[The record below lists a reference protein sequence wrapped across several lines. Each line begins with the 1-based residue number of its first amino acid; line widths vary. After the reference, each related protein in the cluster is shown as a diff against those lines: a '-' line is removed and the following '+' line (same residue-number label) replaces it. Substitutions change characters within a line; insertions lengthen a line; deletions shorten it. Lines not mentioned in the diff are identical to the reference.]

1 MQVNTV
7 RIGTR
12 GSPLA
17 LAQAHL
23 VRGLLMAA
31 HGLPEERFTICII
44 KTAGDQILDRP
55 LSEVGGKGLFTKEI
69 EDALTARTIDL
80 AVHSAKDMSTKLPDG
95 LAIGAVLDREDVR
108 DAFISLKFGSLAD
121 LPSGAV
127 VGTSSLRRQAQ
138 IKRIRPDLQVV
149 GFRGNVQTRLA
160 KLEAGVADAT
170 FLAVAGLKRLGQ
182 AERITRMVPV
192 EEMLPAVAQAAIA
205 IEIRAEDT
213 TTRELVAKLDH
224 GPTAICLEAERAFL
238 GRLDGSC
245 RTPIAGHA
253 LVANGR
259 LGLTGQV
266 LLPDG
271 SKAYSASKHGNAK
284 DAQAIGLECAE
295 ELLRMAGPEFLRR
308 LVS

>member
-1 MQVNTV
+1 MSTV

-17 LAQAHL
+17 LAQAHQ
-23 VRGLLMAA
+23 VRALLMAA
-31 HGLPEERFTICII
+31 LGLPEERFEICVI
-44 KTAGDQILDRP
+44 KTVGDQILDRP

-69 EDALTARTIDL
+69 EDALSSGAIDL

-95 LAIGAVLDREDVR
+95 LAIGAVLEREDVR
-108 DAFISLKFGSLAD
+108 DAFISLTYGSLAEM
-121 LPSGAV
+121 PPGAV
-127 VGTSSLRRQAQ
+127 IGTSSLRRQAQ
-138 IKRIRPDLQVV
+138 VKRARPDLQVV
-149 GFRGNVQTRLA
+149 GFRGNVQTRLS

-170 FLAVAGLKRLGQ
+170 FLATAGLKRLGQ

-205 IEIRAEDT
+205 IEVRADDAA
-213 TTRELVAKLDH
+213 TRDLVATLDH
-224 GPTAICLEAERAFL
+224 RPTAVCLEAERVFL

-245 RTPIAGHA
+245 RTPIAGLA
-253 LVANGR
+253 RIEAGELR
-259 LGLTGQV
+259 FTGEI

-271 SKAYSASKHGNAK
+271 SDSKAYSNSAPL
-284 DAQAIGLECAE
+284 AQAARCGDDCAKALIE
-295 ELLRMAGPEFLRR
+295 MAGPEFMRR